1 MVLENRHQKEAEKRK
16 KGERKKMEVWAVIQQ
31 KGGTGKTTTAAAL
44 AVEAGADNM
53 KVLLADLD
61 PQGNLTGTTGAE
73 KDGGSYGLIMGEKLE
88 AYSLPLYD
96 VAAASPALQ
105 TITTE
110 HGSAQRLKKGL
121 AKLAKVYD
129 LAIIDTPPTPG
140 ELMYN
145 AILAADK
152 IIIPCRADVYSLEGL
167 EAMKNMIR
175 QLGADNAAVYVL
187 CTQTTRGNIQDIMQG
202 KISGYAAGSGWR
214 YVGEVHNGVAVQ
226 EAAALKVNL
235 KEYAPKSKPAKDYE
249 TIYKAIKGR

>member
-1 MVLENRHQKEAEKRK
+1 
-16 KGERKKMEVWAVIQQ
+16 METWAVIQQ

-44 AVEAGADNM
+44 AVEAGADARR
-53 KVLLADLD
+53 VLLVDLD
-61 PQGNLTGTTGAE
+61 PQGNLSGTTGAE
-73 KDGGSYGLIMGEKLE
+73 KDGGSYGLIMGEELE
-88 AYSLPLYD
+88 AYSMPLYD

-121 AKLAKVYD
+121 AKVARSYD

-145 AILAADK
+145 AILAASK

-167 EAMKNMIR
+167 EAMKSMIR
-175 QLGADNAAVYVL
+175 KLGAEGVSVYVI
-187 CTQTTRGNIQDIMQG
+187 CTQTSRGNIQDIMQG

-214 YVGEVHNGVAVQ
+214 YAGEVHSALVVQ
-226 EAAALKVNL
+226 EAAALKKDL

-249 TIYKAIKGR
+249 TIP

>member
-1 MVLENRHQKEAEKRK
+1 MVLGIEGEKKAR
-16 KGERKKMEVWAVIQQ
+16 KGEQDNMETWAVIQQ

-44 AVEAGADNM
+44 AVEAGAEHM
-53 KVLLADLD
+53 RVLLVDLD
-61 PQGNLTGTTGAE
+61 PQGNLTGSTGAE
-73 KDGGSYGLIMGEKLE
+73 KDGGSYGLITGERLV
-88 AYSLPLYD
+88 AYSMPLYD

-105 TITTE
+105 TITTG

-121 AKLAKVYD
+121 AKVARAYD

-167 EAMKNMIR
+167 EAMKSMIK
-175 QLGADNAAVYVL
+175 QLGAEGASVYVI

-202 KISGYAAGSGWR
+202 KISGYAAGSGWQ
-214 YVGEVHNGVAVQ
+214 YAGEVHNGVAVQ
-226 EAAALKVNL
+226 EAAALKKDL

-249 TIYKAIKGR
+249 QIYEIIRKGA